1 MSFST
6 LIFGLLALAN
16 FSIAGYVLQDNYTP
30 NNFFSMFDFFTAP
43 DPTHGFVKYVDQATA
58 QRTGLIKTAA
68 GSVYMGVDSTNVTP
82 GGRPSVRITSKK
94 SYNTGLIILDLA
106 HMPASICG
114 TWPAFWTVGPNWPH
128 SGEID
133 IIEGVNEQQSNSMAL
148 HTGPGCGISNNG
160 AFTGSIVHPSC
171 DVWAGNQPANSG
183 CSIHSSNTQTYGN
196 GFNAVGGGVYVTEW
210 TNKYISIFHF
220 PRNRIPADITQGRGC
235 NFEASFKN
243 QQIVFDT
250 TFCGDWAGNV
260 WAGSSCASKAPT
272 CNAFVQ
278 NNPSAFR
285 DSFWTV
291 NSLKVYSNTGVF
303 EAPDNTTVPEE
314 SSAVS
319 TYPAVSTT
327 FATQTSAPAEKTT
340 TAEKSSAIETSLPA
354 ESTFFAEP
362 TSSAEASAP
371 AETSI
376 PAEPTTVAPSV
387 TSAPASTAAPT
398 SPNPTSTTSPPW
410 GYYPGRR
417 NRRPNRRHL
426 MEHRRAHGV
435 GDLS

>member
-43 DPTHGFVKYVDQATA
+43 DPTNGFVKYVDQATA
-58 QRTGLIKTAA
+58 QRSGLIKTAA

-114 TWPAFWTVGPNWPH
+114 TWPAFWTVGPNWPQ

-160 AFTGSIVHPSC
+160 AFTGSIVYPSC
-171 DVWAGNQPANSG
+171 DVAAGNQPANSG
-183 CSIHSSNTQTYGN
+183 CSIHSSDTQTYGN
-196 GFNAVGGGVYVTEW
+196 GFNAVGGGVYITEW

-220 PRNRIPADITQGRGC
+220 PRNRIPADITQGRPNPAGWGKPLAQFQGGC

-291 NSLKVYSNTGVF
+291 NSLKVYSNTGIF

-327 FATQTSAPAEKTT
+327 FATQTSAPVSASSSLSFHFWPRPGGNAIKIAPYPVPNNTTAPIGTDSPLPRVTLTTSIYITVPGNLSLATLNPVTSTT
-340 TAEKSSAIETSLPA
+340 TAY
-354 ESTFFAEP
+354 
-362 TSSAEASAP
+362 
-371 AETSI
+371 
-376 PAEPTTVAPSV
+376 TTV
-387 TSAPASTAAPT
+387 
-398 SPNPTSTTSPPW
+398 W
-410 GYYPGRR
+410 
-417 NRRPNRRHL
+417 
-426 MEHRRAHGV
+426 
-435 GDLS
+435 